1 MPSYQIIISKPAQ
14 KQLDKFS
21 DNIAEQLIEVIY
33 KLADDPRPFG
43 CKKLK
48 GREGYRVRSGNYR
61 IIYDI
66 IDNILTVNII
76 AVGHRK
82 DIYD

>member
-1 MPSYQIIISKPAQ
+1 MTYQVTLRQSAIKALQRINEPYYSHLKEAIYH
-14 KQLDKFS
+14 L
-21 DNIAEQLIEVIY
+21 AEQ
-33 KLADDPRPFG
+33 PRPAG

-48 GREGYRVRSGNYR
+48 GREGYRIRVGNYR
-61 IIYDI
+61 VIYEIFDSLLLV
-66 IDNILTVNII
+66 DVV

>member
-1 MPSYQIIISKPAQ
+1 MLSYTIVIASKAQ

-21 DNIAEQLIEVIY
+21 DHIAAPILDAISD
-33 KLADDPRPFG
+33 LAEDPRPSG

-48 GREGYRVRSGNYR
+48 GREGYRIRVGNYR
-61 IIYDI
+61 IIYEIFDSELI
-66 IDNILTVNII
+66 VDVI

-82 DIYD
+82 DIYE